1 MGELSIM
8 YTVIKKTPELVIKE
22 KYKLTGEN
30 NFCTPVEQVFIDDT
44 QAIAEIVILEHDQK
58 QMQAAEMN
66 ELIQNGALCFDNP
79 AEFEMWKDKNG
90 KVQLDENGKPITPTK
105 SIIDTLINLIGL

>member
-1 MGELSIM
+1 M

-30 NFCTPVEQVFIDDT
+30 NFCVPTEDVIIDDM

-66 ELIQNGALCFDNP
+66 ELIQNGALCFDKP
-79 AEFEMWKDKNG
+79 EEFEIWKNKNG
-90 KVQLDENGKPITPTK
+90 KVDYDEDGKPITPK
-105 SIIDTLINLIGL
+105 KGILK